1 MMLLQV
7 GRLKVGRLKVGR
19 LEAGTKPVQ
28 LKGMATQASMDR
40 IGNGKIQQVHHLQ
53 VGRFLHHLQ
62 AGRFIHHLQAG
73 RFQPLT
79 VAVDGAVV
87 GATIAMITQH
97 SLKLFLTYSKMEALM
112 QLHQLLMIL
121 PIQMESL
128 I

>member
-7 GRLKVGRLKVGR
+7 GRLKVGRL
-19 LEAGTKPVQ
+19 ETGTKPVQ
-28 LKGMATQASMDR
+28 LNGMATQASMDR

-62 AGRFIHHLQAG
+62 AGRLIHHLQAG

-79 VAVDGAVV
+79 VAVDGQV
-87 GATIAMITQH
+87 GAVIAVIIQY
-97 SLKLFLTYSKMEALM
+97 SLKLFLTHSKMEALM